1 MYYLELIQRFWDFNH
16 ENNVGSTA
24 TTFYLY
30 LLKEGFANERYD
42 FKLSDV
48 KISQELR
55 LTRKTVKSTKEKL
68 EVLGLIEFQT
78 RNGLPCYYRILL
90 NYPLRPNSEVAVKPL
105 EIEDFAD
112 LQTLKLEDNLV
123 DFEQNVDITTV
134 SKDLKIGENLSLPN
148 SQRRLKNL
156 DIPNFDEFL
165 QHAQTLELYES
176 TMNHLIKKKYEN
188 WLDDGWTNHSKR
200 PITNWKSSLKSVL
213 PFLKDKNVL
222 HDDPSIES
230 VPTIKRPKSS

>member
-1 MYYLELIQRFWDFNH
+1 MYYLELIKRFWDFNY

-24 TTFYLY
+24 TAFYLY
-30 LLKEGFANERYD
+30 LLKEGFASERYD

-48 KISQELR
+48 KISRELR

-68 EVLGLIEFQT
+68 EVLGLIAFQT
-78 RNGLPCYYRILL
+78 RNGLPCHYRILL
-90 NYPLRPNSEVAVKPL
+90 NYPLRPNSEVEVKPL

-112 LQTLKLEDNLV
+112 RQTLRLEANLV
-123 DFEQNVDITTV
+123 AFEQNVDIPTIPEDSQV
-134 SKDLKIGENLSLPN
+134 GENLDFPN
-148 SQRRLKNL
+148 SQRRIKNL

-165 QHAQTLELYES
+165 QYAQTLEFYES
-176 TMNHLIKKKYEN
+176 TLEKILKEKYEN
-188 WLDDGWTNHSKR
+188 WLNEGWINHSKR

-222 HDDPSIES
+222 PDNPSIES
-230 VPTIKRPKSS
+230 VPTIRRPKSS

>member
-24 TTFYLY
+24 TAFYLY
-30 LLKEGFANERYD
+30 LLKEGFADERYD

-48 KISQELR
+48 NISRELR
-55 LTRKTVKSTKEKL
+55 LTRKTVKSAKEKL
-68 EVLGLIEFQT
+68 EVLGLIEFET

-90 NYPLRPNSEVAVKPL
+90 NYPLRPNREVEVKPL
-105 EIEDFAD
+105 VIEDFAD
-112 LQTLKLEDNLV
+112 MQTLKLEDNLV
-123 DFEQNVDITTV
+123 DFETNVDIPTIP
-134 SKDLKIGENLSLPN
+134 KDPQIGENLSLPN
-148 SQRRLKNL
+148 SQRRFKNL

-165 QHAQTLELYES
+165 QHAQSLELYES
-176 TMNHLIKKKYEN
+176 TMNHLIEKKYES
-188 WLDDGWTNHSKR
+188 WLNEGWINHSKR
-200 PITNWKSSLKSVL
+200 PITNWRSSLKSVL

-222 HDDPSIES
+222 HHDPSIES